1 MRLFLH
7 QGSSHFQI
15 LPRSGIRE
23 FHDVGA
29 AVEFL
34 RPLLADARNLSA
46 MRTLVTDSRDGRIG
60 NDREMLEELARRIV
74 DERLQ
79 VISCADS
86 FFAALR
92 NEAAAG
98 SAAQQSQAS
107 QSAAQTTPL
116 EDEEAAKAEK
126 EAATQPEEK
135 HWIEIEL
142 LDDDGVP
149 VADELYLVEM
159 PDGSKITGR
168 TDSSGRARIEDVDP
182 GTAKV
187 SFPDL
192 DKSAYTPS

>member
-7 QGSSHFQI
+7 HGSSHVQI

-23 FHDVGA
+23 FHDAAA

-34 RPLLADARNLSA
+34 RPLLADARNVSA
-46 MRTLVTDSRDGRIG
+46 VRALVTDSRDGRIG
-60 NDREMLEELARRIV
+60 NDQELVEELARRIV
-74 DERLQ
+74 SERLQ
-79 VISCADS
+79 VVSCVDS

-92 NEAAAG
+92 TEATG
-98 SAAQQSQAS
+98 SAAAQPSQAA
-107 QSAAQTTPL
+107 QTAQTTPL

-126 EAATQPEEK
+126 AAASQPEEK

-142 LDDDGVP
+142 LDDSGVP

-168 TDSSGRARIEDVDP
+168 TDASGRARVEDVDP

-192 DKSAYTPS
+192 DKSAYTPQ

>member
-23 FHDVGA
+23 FHDAAA

-34 RPLLADARNLSA
+34 RPLLADARNVSA
-46 MRTLVTDSRDGRIG
+46 VRALLTDSREGRIH
-60 NDREMLEELARRIV
+60 NDQELIEKLARRIV
-74 DERLQ
+74 SEQLQ

-86 FFAALR
+86 FFASLR
-92 NEAAAG
+92 SEAAAG
-98 SAAQQSQAS
+98 GAAQQSQSA
-107 QSAAQTTPL
+107 QSAQTTPL
-116 EDEEAAKAEK
+116 EDEQAAQAEK
-126 EAATQPEEK
+126 EAAMQPEEK

-142 LDDDGVP
+142 TDDSGTPVP
-149 VADELYLVEM
+149 DELYLVEM

-168 TDSSGRARIEDVDP
+168 TDANGRARIEDADP